1 MASPR
6 RTARYER
13 IPPDGFDMAAPES
26 ALHEGTPPP
35 PSGGPPPLSGAAILQ
50 PACTS
55 NILEKQHR
63 NYRQGQQPALA
74 SHRRTARYERIP
86 PDGFDMAAPESALH
100 GGIPCPF
107 ATRPAFSPAYRGKTT
122 KKYSTL
128 LHFLPFCAILL
139 RQYRTKSVWR
149 LCTPSA
155 CKFPVIFHKNAR
167 EYIQYSLRFLFH
179 LTKNL
184 TTHLS
189 HNLCAVFP

>member
-1 MASPR
+1 MKDDKQINLQTPYEIKLPTCIRKTIEYQHYRYRQGQQPALASPR

-26 ALHEGTPPP
+26 ALHGE
-35 PSGGPPPLSGAAILQ
+35 
-50 PACTS
+50 
-55 NILEKQHR
+55 
-63 NYRQGQQPALA
+63 
-74 SHRRTARYERIP
+74 
-86 PDGFDMAAPESALH
+86 
-100 GGIPCPF
+100 IPCPF

-139 RQYRTKSVWR
+139 KQYRTKSVWR

-179 LTKNL
+179 LTENL

-189 HNLCAVFP
+189 HNLCAVLP

>member
-1 MASPR
+1 MPAQHKARPSGALKGSLIYKLANAIKIKLPTCTSNISKNQHYRYRQGQQSALASPR

-13 IPPDGFDMAAPES
+13 IPPDGFD
-26 ALHEGTPPP
+26 
-35 PSGGPPPLSGAAILQ
+35 I
-50 PACTS
+50 
-55 NILEKQHR
+55 
-63 NYRQGQQPALA
+63 
-74 SHRRTARYERIP
+74 
-86 PDGFDMAAPESALH
+86 AAPESALH
-100 GGIPCPF
+100 GGIPRPF

-155 CKFPVIFHKNAR
+155 CKFLVIFHQNAR

-189 HNLCAVFP
+189 HNLCAVLPLI